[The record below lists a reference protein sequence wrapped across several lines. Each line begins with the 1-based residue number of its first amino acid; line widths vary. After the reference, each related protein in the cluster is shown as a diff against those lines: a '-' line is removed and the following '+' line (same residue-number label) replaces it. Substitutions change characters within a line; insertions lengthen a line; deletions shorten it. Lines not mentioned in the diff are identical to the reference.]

1 MAWLNET
8 MWTDL
13 FLENR
18 DYLLEE
24 LDRMIGYLGEYRDAL
39 EQGNGDRLCTLLAE
53 GRICK
58 EKVDADEKDADCG
71 PPGPGI
77 SNRDPAWPA
86 GSGGGALSGAAPR
99 ARKLAVVTDSNV
111 LPLYLERTA
120 DSLKRAGFQVLCCSV
135 PAGEAAKCPEQ
146 LVLLWEK
153 MMAFGMTRT
162 DGVAALGGGVV
173 GDLAGFAAAT
183 LLRGVDFIQIPTT
196 LLAQVDSSVGGKV
209 AIDLQAGKNLAG
221 AFWQPK
227 GVLIDPDCLN
237 TLSDR
242 AFSDG
247 MAEVIKYGCIREREF
262 FELLDRCGSRAGVM
276 DYIEQVICTCCDLK
290 RQVVLQDE
298 RDTGLRMTLNFGHTI
313 GHAFELAGHY
323 ETWTHGQ
330 GVAAGMNW
338 AAQLGVGLGIT
349 PPEVVEQIRSIL
361 NKFGLPQDIPC
372 PWETMTEAVGLDKKR
387 TGDSITLILLERL
400 GQAVP
405 RRMKKDQLL
414 ELLEPMCGR

>member
-1 MAWLNET
+1 M
-8 MWTDL
+8 
-13 FLENR
+13 
-18 DYLLEE
+18 
-24 LDRMIGYLGEYRDAL
+24 
-39 EQGNGDRLCTLLAE
+39 
-53 GRICK
+53 
-58 EKVDADEKDADCG
+58 
-71 PPGPGI
+71 
-77 SNRDPAWPA
+77 
-86 GSGGGALSGAAPR
+86 
-99 ARKLAVVTDSNV
+99 
-111 LPLYLERTA
+111 
-120 DSLKRAGFQVLCCSV
+120 
-135 PAGEAAKCPEQ
+135 
-146 LVLLWEK
+146 
-153 MMAFGMTRT
+153 
-162 DGVAALGGGVV
+162 

>member
-1 MAWLNET
+1 MK
-8 MWTDL
+8 
-13 FLENR
+13 
-18 DYLLEE
+18 LLPVS
-24 LDRMIGYLGEYRDAL
+24 L
-39 EQGNGDRLCTLLAE
+39 GDRSYDIHIAPGRLDDTGKLCQHVL
-53 GRICK
+53 
-58 EKVDADEKDADCG
+58 
-71 PPGPGI
+71 
-77 SNRDPAWPA
+77 
-86 GSGGGALSGAAPR
+86 PR
-99 ARKLAVVTDSNV
+99 ATRLAVVTDDTV
-111 LPLYLERTA
+111 GGLYAHRLLQSLWARGYTA
-120 DSLKRAGFQVLCCSV
+120 SVISL
-135 PAGEAAKCPEQ
+135 PAGEQTKS
-146 LVLLWEK
+146 LHNLGVLYDSFMEMGL
-153 MMAFGMTRT
+153 TRT
-162 DGVAALGGGVV
+162 DAVVALGGGVV

-183 LLRGVDFIQIPTT
+183 ILRGVDFVQVPTT

-247 MAEVIKYGCIREREF
+247 MAEVIKYGCIRDREF

-276 DYIEQVICTCCDLK
+276 DHIEQVICTCCDLK